1 MPFYHIAG
9 EKMCLVSQFYYIL
22 GETHSTLGSN
32 TNLFGTVWCCEE
44 EVVHLHQ
51 EHSPSPQVSAE
62 ESPRLNDPQADFWSQ
77 RCLVVLTVWGEGLN
91 TEQR

>member
-1 MPFYHIAG
+1 MKLLGPVGCH
-9 EKMCLVSQFYYIL
+9 EK
-22 GETHSTLGSN
+22 
-32 TNLFGTVWCCEE
+32 

-51 EHSPSPQVSAE
+51 EHKPSPQVSAE
-62 ESPRLNDPQADFWSQ
+62 ESPRLEDPQADFRSQ